1 MIVRILGEGQF
12 RLEADDMEAV
22 NAADSAVEAALAS
35 GDQDALAA
43 ALRDLAEVVRRVGDE
58 VPIDEFVGSDV
69 VIPGEDATLEE
80 VQQIMGDEGLVP
92 G

>member
-22 NAADSAVEAALAS
+22 NTADAAVEAALAA
-35 GDQDALAA
+35 GDQNALAA
-43 ALRDLAEVVRRVGDE
+43 ALKNLAEVVRRVGDE
-58 VPIDEFVGSDV
+58 VPVDEFVGSDV

-80 VQQIMGDEGLVP
+80 VTQIMGDEGLVP